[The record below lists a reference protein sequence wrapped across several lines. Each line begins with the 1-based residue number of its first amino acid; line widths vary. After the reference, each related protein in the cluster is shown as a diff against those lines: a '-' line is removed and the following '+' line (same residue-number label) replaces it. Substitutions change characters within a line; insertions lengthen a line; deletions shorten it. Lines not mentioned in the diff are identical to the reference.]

1 VSAAPHIALVV
12 NPRAGKGRVGRELQ
26 RLVALVEAVGAR
38 ARIMATDR
46 PGHATDLAR
55 EAALDGADTVVAV
68 GGDGTVN
75 EVVNGLVAD
84 DAPAGK
90 ASLGVVAA
98 GSGCDFARTFAL
110 PKDVDHDL
118 RGVVGETRPLDV
130 GKIVCAGP
138 DGPITRYFVNVAEA
152 GMGAAT
158 VERAIGYPRWM
169 GRSRYVVAFWPALIA
184 FRPVEMTVTTPEN
197 TYTATAHN
205 VLVANARYV
214 GGGMHISPAS
224 SPSDGILDAQ
234 VNVGPKRQAVTLI
247 PKFFR
252 GTHLP
257 DPRITQLSAAEFR
270 IDAAE
275 PVPVEADGELVGR
288 TPATVTVLPGLL
300 TMRE

>member
-1 VSAAPHIALVV
+1 MPAPHVALVV

-26 RLVALVEAVGAR
+26 RLVAIIEAAGA
-38 ARIMATDR
+38 APEVLATDR

-55 EAALDGADTVVAV
+55 RASEQGADTVVAV

-75 EVVNGLVAD
+75 EVVNGLIAD
-84 DAPAGK
+84 DRPVGGAA
-90 ASLGVVAA
+90 LGVVAA
-98 GSGCDFARTFAL
+98 GSGCDFARTFGL

-118 RGVVGETRPLDV
+118 RGVVGETSPLDV
-130 GKIVCAGP
+130 GKIVCAGA

-158 VERAIGYPRWM
+158 VERAVGYPRWM
-169 GRSRYVVAFWPALIA
+169 GRSRYVVAFWPALAA
-184 FRPVEMTVTTPEN
+184 FRPVEMTVTTPET
-197 TYTATAHN
+197 TYRAVAHN
-205 VLVANARYV
+205 VLVANARYL

-224 SPSDGILDAQ
+224 DPGDGVLDAQ

-257 DPRITQLSAAEFR
+257 DPRITQLSSASFEIHAA
-270 IDAAE
+270 A
-275 PVPVEADGELVGR
+275 PVAVEADGEMVGR
-288 TPATVTVLPGLL
+288 TPATVSVLPGLIRL
-300 TMRE
+300 RA